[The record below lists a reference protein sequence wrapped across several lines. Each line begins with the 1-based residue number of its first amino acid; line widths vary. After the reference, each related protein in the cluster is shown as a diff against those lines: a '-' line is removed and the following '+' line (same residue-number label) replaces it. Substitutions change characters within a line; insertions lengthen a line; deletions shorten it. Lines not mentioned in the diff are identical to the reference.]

1 MNNMKTNAPKLR
13 SIFTS
18 GINLGDQVHRTK
30 TGKGSYRRK
39 NRYNKW

>member
-1 MNNMKTNAPKLR
+1 MKTNAPKLR
-13 SIFTS
+13 RSIFTS
-18 GINLGDQVHRTK
+18 GMNLGNQVHATK

>member
-1 MNNMKTNAPKLR
+1 MKTYNQIKLR

-18 GINLGDQVHRTK
+18 GINLGNQIHRTK

-39 NRYNKW
+39 NRYSKW